1 MVELVWLK
9 RDFRAFDHA
18 PLKTAIESGN
28 PVVLLFLLEPM
39 LLNHPKY
46 SNRHFKF
53 MLESIVDLN
62 RVLKPYGSKV
72 QILEVEALAFFK
84 ILKQEIGS
92 FRILSHQETGVG
104 STFVRDL
111 QIKKWCKQ
119 AQISW
124 LEFKQQGVSRGRIN
138 RKNWKIEWD
147 NFMEAKVQTP
157 NLSQITIGEI
167 PQTIRKKFS
176 VLFELKEEHES
187 MQEGGR
193 THAVDLLRSFLTTR
207 YKGYS
212 RNISKPA
219 TSRIHCSRL
228 STHIA
233 WGTISVRE
241 IVQSIHKKVKSNP
254 TNKRDLQNFKSRL
267 YWHCHFIQK
276 LESEPRI
283 EFENHNPAYNA
294 IRNELNEAYLQR
306 FVEGKT
312 GIPIIDANMRCLN
325 ATGYINFRMRA
336 MLVSLWT
343 HHLLQPWQA
352 IAPHLANMFLD
363 FEPGIHYPQLQMQA
377 GTVGYHTIRTYN
389 PTKQAQ
395 DHDKE
400 AKFIKKWVPEL
411 TKLAPHLAIEPWK
424 MTPMEALM
432 EDFDLER
439 DYYLPICNIEKE
451 GRRARDLIHAVKQ
464 KSHTQYIASQISKIH
479 VNQDG
484 V

>member
-1 MVELVWLK
+1 MVQIVWLK
-9 RDFRAFDHA
+9 RDFRVFDHA
-18 PLKTAIESGN
+18 PLKTAIDSGQ
-28 PVVLLFLLEPM
+28 PLVFLFLLEPM

-62 RVLKPYGSKV
+62 RVLQPYGAKV
-72 QILEVEALAFFK
+72 HLLEVDALPFFK
-84 ILKQEIGS
+84 ALYKELGA

-111 QIKKWCKQ
+111 QLKKWCKEQ
-119 AQISW
+119 KIDW
-124 LEFKQQGVSRGRIN
+124 LEFKQQGVNRGRKN
-138 RKNWKIEWD
+138 RNNWKVEWD
-147 NFMEAKVQTP
+147 NFMESKVQTP
-157 NLSQITIGEI
+157 NLSQMVVGQL
-167 PQTIRKKFS
+167 PDKLVKQFP
-176 VLFELKEEHES
+176 VLFELANEHIS

-193 THAVDLLRSFLTTR
+193 THAVDLLKSFLTNLKKT
-207 YKGYS
+207 YS
-212 RNISKPA
+212 KNISKPA
-219 TSRIHCSRL
+219 TSRIYCSRL
-228 STHIA
+228 SAHIA

-241 IVQSIHKKVKSNP
+241 IVQSIHKKAKTNP
-254 TNKRDLQNFKSRL
+254 SNKRDLQNFKSRL

-283 EFENHNPAYNA
+283 EFENHNPAYNG
-294 IRNELNEAYLQR
+294 IRHTLNKEYLQR
-306 FVEGKT
+306 FISGTT
-312 GIPIIDANMRCLN
+312 GIPLVDANMRCLN

-336 MLVSLWT
+336 MLVSMWT

-389 PTKQAQ
+389 PTKQAL
-395 DHDKE
+395 DHDAE

-411 TKLAPHLAIEPWK
+411 NNLAPHLAIEPWK

-432 EDFDLER
+432 EDFDLEE
-439 DYYLPICNIEKE
+439 DYFPPICDVEKD
-451 GRRARDLIHAVKQ
+451 GRIARDLIHSVKQ
-464 KSHTQYIASQISKIH
+464 QTQTRYMASQISKIH
-479 VNQDG
+479 VNQDEL
-484 V
+484 